1 MLDKYRTCPKIG
13 QLRYL
18 SGKFPEKKS
27 DNYGTSTVLILSDK
41 VYFQYN
47 YEVTFGDYCQY
58 SLLIIKPL
66 TGCVWDEIPAVPA
79 PKTQLPDIDEIKI
92 LEFRIDDL
100 ERKLEKQARLN
111 LMMTMHLGGLDQ
123 ELAKYQNAMLA
134 DYLEN
139 HRTENDIK

>member
-1 MLDKYRTCPKIG
+1 MSGNRTTQDRTTKVH
-13 QLRYL
+13 L
-18 SGKFPEKKS
+18 
-27 DNYGTSTVLILSDK
+27 LILSDK

-47 YEVTFGDYCQY
+47 YEVTYGDYCQY